1 MAPVYMQWPLDSKGD
16 IIYTVSPTYR
26 QTPHG
31 HSSDSVRKLEA
42 QSVWPHCKLV
52 SCVNKI
58 KSLCWF
64 WSLSW
69 AKLYLDASSRVVAPS
84 FHVRKIVH
92 HN

>member
-1 MAPVYMQWPLDSKGD
+1 MAPVYMQWPLDGKGD

-52 SCVNKI
+52 
-58 KSLCWF
+58 
-64 WSLSW
+64 
-69 AKLYLDASSRVVAPS
+69 
-84 FHVRKIVH
+84 
-92 HN
+92 